1 MRYKTDEELVRE
13 VMADRGASP
22 REKEIARR
30 IFQLGQAFD
39 QLEQVASNDVQRGE
53 VWHGAVH

>member
-13 VMADRGASP
+13 VMADRDASP

-30 IFQLGQAFD
+30 VFQLGYAFD
-39 QLEQVASNDVQRGE
+39 QLEQVAISDVQRGE
-53 VWHGAVH
+53 VWHGPVH